1 MYTIIYYP
9 ISKISSL
16 ENCWRMLEKGKDMTF
31 FQHYEWYHMLA
42 SKNSSIKHPCFEIV
56 IAEVKKEES
65 TILIAPLWIVKKN
78 FAKFNKKGVYIFRRA
93 QWSDYLIFVYKH
105 FEPSAVDE
113 LLDNIKQK
121 FGVSNF
127 KFEDI
132 PTYTGLFQYLNARYT
147 HIEDIGSVCVELCI
161 PDNIESY
168 KKMLSKKS
176 RQNIR
181 TAFNR
186 AEKDGVQ
193 FTFNFDD
200 KDIDISAF
208 DDYRKIRL
216 NNKVKTG
223 RETIKGKLI
232 YFISTKILRRGLF
245 NFAEYTPYSDVKN
258 SHFITCKDQNGIL
271 CASFCYGIDKYHNK
285 IVLMA
290 VSTNPDYYKY
300 SPGILSIYKFVI
312 EQIEQNG
319 FSSVDFT
326 RGNERYKY
334 VLGGHEHYNQNL
346 EFSI

>member
-1 MYTIIYYP
+1 MYTITYHP
-9 ISKISSL
+9 LSEISNL
-16 ENCWRMLEKGKDMTF
+16 ESNWRILEKGEDMTY
-31 FQHYEWYHMLA
+31 FQHYEWYQMLA
-42 SKNSSIKHPCFEIV
+42 SKNLNVKHSCFEVTIV
-56 IAEVKKEES
+56 EVKREKS

-78 FAKFNKKGVYIFRRA
+78 FAKFNKRGVYIFGRA
-93 QWSDYLIFVYKH
+93 QWSDYLNFVYDR
-105 FEPSAVDE
+105 FEAKAVDE
-113 LLDNIKQK
+113 LFANIKEVYR
-121 FGVSNF
+121 VSNF
-127 KFEDI
+127 NLEDI
-132 PTYTGLFQYLNARYT
+132 PTNTELFKYINTKYTQ
-147 HIEDIGSVCVELCI
+147 IEGKETVCVELSI
-161 PDNIESY
+161 PETLESY
-168 KKMLSKKS
+168 HKMLSKSS

-186 AEKDGVQ
+186 AEKDGVK

-200 KDIDISAF
+200 KDVDISAF

-271 CASFCYGIDKYHNK
+271 CASFCYGIDNYHNK

-319 FSSVDFT
+319 FSAVDFT